1 MRLSIV
7 DRYLEIHLRWKRSEA
22 DRRAWDG
29 GGKSKDQQIVFVE
42 RDHRFCFADLFSE
55 KMMSDLVLSCT
66 GMVMVE
72 TQRLENLL
80 AAFWAFEERATCVI
94 SNRDRHT
101 LCRWLCTRCLGLP
114 EKVGQWDP
122 WCLVIWSLIVW
133 LMGWL
138 LGSDQGVMQT
148 SCSQCPSTSGNA
160 TGNSRGEGL
169 ERYSA
174 RKSGCLLRL
183 TQMFQNFGGHDF
195 CVILV
200 EQLLVTCFFLACFSF
215 FVFFPFLGHDLSD
228 LTRGP
233 RCLGTELSFHD
244 P

>member
-29 GGKSKDQQIVFVE
+29 GGKSKDQQIGLFIEITVFVSQI
-42 RDHRFCFADLFSE
+42 FSL
-55 KMMSDLVLSCT
+55 KRWFQIWFYHVMVW

-80 AAFWAFEERATCVI
+80 AAFWTFEERATCVI
-94 SNRDRHT
+94 SHRDRHT

-122 WCLVIWSLIVW
+122 WCLVIWSLIGW

-138 LGSDQGVMQT
+138 LGSNQGVMRT
-148 SCSQCPSTSGNA
+148 NCSQRPSTSGNA

-174 RKSGCLLRL
+174 RKSGGFLRL
-183 TQMFQNFGGHDF
+183 TQMFQNLGGHDF
-195 CVILV
+195 CDILV
-200 EQLLVTCFFLACFSF
+200 PVFSLHDF
-215 FVFFPFLGHDLSD
+215 RVFFPFLWHDLSD
-228 LTRGP
+228 PTRGP